1 MVVPTSWKRI
11 AVTEDPALA
20 EAAALRG
27 GNRNNPSAATPDEL
41 EEMFVAIW

>member
-1 MVVPTSWKRI
+1 VAR
-11 AVTEDPALA
+11 EDLADLA

-27 GNRNNPSAATPDEL
+27 GNRNNPSAATPDEI